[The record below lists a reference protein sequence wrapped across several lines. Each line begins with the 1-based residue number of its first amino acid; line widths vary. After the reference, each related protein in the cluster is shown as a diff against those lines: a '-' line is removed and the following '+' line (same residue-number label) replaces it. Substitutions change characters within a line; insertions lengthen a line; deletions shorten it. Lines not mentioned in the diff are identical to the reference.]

1 VQSWLRLSTLD
12 RKLLRDLRRL
22 RAQAIAVSSVLA
34 CGVVLFVMATG
45 MYDSLERARD
55 GYYDSARMA
64 DLAVSVVRAPDPVAN
79 QLAALPG
86 VNAIETRVSGVGLLD
101 LDGKS
106 DPVSA
111 RLVSLP
117 PDRKPHVN
125 DVLLRAGRWP
135 DSARD
140 NEVLINEAFAEAN
153 LLAPGMELSAL
164 IYGRQRVLEIVGIA
178 SSPEFVF
185 AVAPGALLPEPER
198 FGVLW
203 MGREA
208 LGRAFDLD
216 GAFNDVV
223 MRLAPDANVR
233 DTISAIDARLA
244 RHGGRGAYARDRMLS
259 AQFMAD
265 ELTSLRTMASILP
278 PIFLLVA
285 VFLLNVSLSRLVA
298 TERSN
303 IGLLKSFG
311 YGNAAIAF
319 HYGKFA
325 IAFALLGA
333 ALGMLV
339 GRWVGQYIATIYAT
353 VYRIPGLHFDAELS
367 VYLWAVVVALIAAVL
382 GAARAVLR
390 AAQLPP
396 AAALAPPA
404 PVSFGRLGTGIERAA
419 RNLDGKTRMVIRRI
433 VRFPRRSATTV
444 VGVAL
449 ALALLITSQH
459 FPISMN
465 HIVDVTFGIAQR
477 MDATLTFAETADDR
491 ILAEVGRL
499 PGVLTVEPVR
509 AAEVI
514 LSAGSRQRRDTVLGL
529 PQGAYLYRV
538 LDQNMNGVPMR
549 SDGIMLPHNLA
560 NKLGARVGDTVRV
573 QATDG
578 HRAVADL
585 TVTAVVKP
593 YLAGAAYM
601 EIDAFSRALREPGRV
616 SAAYVLMDR
625 SERDNLNAEVKEIPM
640 IAGVSFLDN
649 ASASMRKMLSEG
661 SGFFAYLF
669 VIFSSLMAAGVAYS
683 AARVTF
689 AEQERDLATLRV
701 LGFGRREVSYVLLAE
716 IGALLLIALPAGVI
730 LGAVLSRWLMAQF
743 QTELFTFPY
752 VTEPAAYGRS
762 ALFVACAVI
771 GAVLAVRR
779 GVDRLDLVGVLKSRE

>member
-1 VQSWLRLSTLD
+1 MIGLASLD
-12 RKLLRDLRRL
+12 IKLLRDLKRL
-22 RAQAIAVSSVLA
+22 RAQAFAVSSVLA
-34 CGVVLFVMATG
+34 CGVALFVMATG

-64 DLAVSVVRAPDPVAN
+64 DVAVSTVRAPDPVAN
-79 QLAALPG
+79 RLAALPG
-86 VNAIETRVSGVGLLD
+86 VDALESRVAGIGLLD
-101 LDGKS
+101 LPGKS

-117 PDRKPHVN
+117 PDRKPRVN
-125 DVLLRAGRWP
+125 DVILRTGRWP
-135 DSARD
+135 DSTRD
-140 NEVLINEAFAEAN
+140 NEALINEAFAEAN
-153 LLAPGMELSAL
+153 LLAPGMKLDAL
-164 IYGRQRVLEIVGIA
+164 IYGRKRTLDIVGIA

-185 AVAPGALLPEPER
+185 AVAPGAMLPEPER

-203 MGREA
+203 MNRESLA
-208 LGRAFDLD
+208 RAFDVD

-223 MRLAPDANVR
+223 IRLAHGADVR
-233 DTISAIDARLA
+233 DTLRAIDAELA
-244 RHGGRGAYARDRMLS
+244 RHGGRGAYARDRMIS
-259 AQFMAD
+259 AQFLAD
-265 ELTSLRTMASILP
+265 ELTSLKTMASIMP

-311 YGNAAIAF
+311 YGNVPVAV

-333 ALGMLV
+333 LLGMLL
-339 GRWVGQYIATIYAT
+339 GRWIGGYMADIYAKI
-353 VYRIPGLHFDAELS
+353 YRIPNLKFDAGLS
-367 VYLWAVVVALIAAVL
+367 VYLWGLVVAMLAAVL
-382 GAARAVLR
+382 GATQAVLR
-390 AAQLPP
+390 AVKLPP

-404 PVSFGRLGTGIERAA
+404 PVSFGRLGIGIEQAA

-433 VRFPRRSATTV
+433 VRFPRRAATTV
-444 VGVAL
+444 IGISL

-477 MDATLTFAETADDR
+477 MDATLSFAETADDR
-491 ILAEVGRL
+491 ILNEVGRL
-499 PGVLTVEPVR
+499 PGVLAVEPMR
-509 AAEVI
+509 GTEVV
-514 LSAGSRQRRDTVLGL
+514 LSYGSRQRRDTILGL
-529 PQGAYLYRV
+529 GQSAYLYRV
-538 LDQNMNGVPMR
+538 LDKDMQGVVLRPE
-549 SDGIMLPHNLA
+549 GITLSNNLA
-560 NKLGARVGDTVRV
+560 KKLGVKVGDTIQA

-578 HRAVADL
+578 HRATADL
-585 TVTAVVKP
+585 TVTAIVKP
-593 YLAGAAYM
+593 YLAGVAYM
-601 EIDAFSRALREPGRV
+601 ELDALSRALREPGRV

-625 SERDNLNAEVKEIPM
+625 GERAALSREVKKLPM

-649 ASASMRKMLSEG
+649 ASTSMRKMLNEG
-661 SGFFAYLF
+661 SGFFSYMF
-669 VIFSSLMAAGVAYS
+669 VVFSCLMAGGVAYS

-716 IGALLLIALPAGVI
+716 IGALMLIALPAGVVF
-730 LGAVLSRWLMAQF
+730 GAVLSRWLMSQF

-752 VTEPAAYGRS
+752 ITHAYAYGRS
-762 ALFVACAVI
+762 VLFVVCAVI

-779 GVDRLDLVGVLKSRE
+779 GVDRLDLVSVLKSRE

>member
-1 VQSWLRLSTLD
+1 VVIRLPTLD

-22 RAQAIAVSSVLA
+22 RAQAIAVSGVLA
-34 CGVVLFVMATG
+34 CGVALFVMATG

-55 GYYDSARMA
+55 GYYDTARMA

-79 QLAALPG
+79 ELAALPG
-86 VNAIETRVSGVGLLD
+86 INALETRVSGIGLLD
-101 LDGKS
+101 LAGKS

-111 RLVSLP
+111 RLMSLP
-117 PDRKPHVN
+117 ADRKPRVN

-135 DSARD
+135 DPARD

-153 LLAPGMELSAL
+153 LLAPGMELRAL
-164 IYGRQRVLEIVGIA
+164 IYGRRRVLEIVGIA

-185 AVAPGALLPEPER
+185 TVAPGAMLPEPER

-203 MGREA
+203 MGRES
-208 LGRAFDLD
+208 LGRAFDVD

-223 MRLAPDANVR
+223 MRLAPGADVR
-233 DTISAIDARLA
+233 STISAIDARLA
-244 RHGGRGAYARDRMLS
+244 RHGGRGAYGRDRMLS

-265 ELTSLRTMASILP
+265 ELTSLKTMASILP
-278 PIFLLVA
+278 PIFMLVA

-311 YGNAAIAF
+311 YGNISIGL
-319 HYGKFA
+319 HYTKFA
-325 IAFALLGA
+325 VAFALLGA
-333 ALGMLV
+333 ALGVLV
-339 GRWVGQYIATIYAT
+339 GRYIGGYMADIYAK
-353 VYRIPGLHFDAELS
+353 VYRIPGLAFDAKLD
-367 VYLWAVVVALIAAVL
+367 VYLWAVVVALIAAMF
-382 GAARAVLR
+382 GAAQAVIRAVR
-390 AAQLPP
+390 LPP

-404 PVSFGRLGTGIERAA
+404 PVSFGRLGAGIEQAA
-419 RNLDGKTRMVIRRI
+419 RDLDGKTRMVIRRI

-444 VGVAL
+444 VGIAL

-465 HIVDVTFGIAQR
+465 HIVDVTFGVTQR
-477 MDATLTFAETADDR
+477 MDATLTFAETADEQT
-491 ILAEVGRL
+491 LYEVGRL
-499 PGVLTVEPVR
+499 PGVLSVEPLR
-509 AAEVI
+509 ATEVI
-514 LSAGSRQRRDTVLGL
+514 FTAGSRQRRDTIMGV
-529 PQGAYLYRV
+529 PSSAYLYRV
-538 LDQNMNGVPMR
+538 LDQNMQAVDVRDDGVT
-549 SDGIMLPHNLA
+549 LPFNLA
-560 NKLGARVGDTVRV
+560 RKLGVTIGDTVHV

-578 HRAVADL
+578 HRATADL
-585 TVTAVVKP
+585 VVTAVVKP

-601 EIDAFSRALREPGRV
+601 EIQAMGRALREPGRV

-625 SERDNLNAEVKEIPM
+625 NARDALNAAVKELPM

-649 ASASMRKMLSEG
+649 ASASMRKMLNEG
-661 SGFFAYLF
+661 SGFFSYMF
-669 VIFSSLMAAGVAYS
+669 VIFSSLMAGGVAYS

-701 LGFGRREVSYVLLAE
+701 LGFGRREVSYVLVAE
-716 IGALLLIALPAGVI
+716 IGALLLIALPAGAI
-730 LGAVLSRWLMAQF
+730 LGAVLSRWLMSQF
-743 QTELFTFPY
+743 QTDLFTFPY
-752 VTEPAAYGRS
+752 ITQSSAYGRS
-762 ALFVACAVI
+762 ALFVVCAVI

>member
-1 VQSWLRLSTLD
+1 VISLPSLD
-12 RKLLRDLRRL
+12 RKLLRDLKRL
-22 RAQAIAVSSVLA
+22 RAQAIAVSGVLS
-34 CGVVLFVMATG
+34 CGVALFVMATG

-64 DLAVSVVRAPDPVAN
+64 DVAVSVVRAPDPVAN

-86 VNAIETRVSGVGLLD
+86 IDSLESRVSGIGLLD
-101 LDGKS
+101 LAGKS

-117 PDRKPHVN
+117 PDRKPRVN

-135 DSARD
+135 DATRD

-153 LLAPGMELSAL
+153 LLAPGMKLNAL
-164 IYGRQRVLEIVGIA
+164 IYGRKRALDIVGIA

-185 AVAPGALLPEPER
+185 AVAPGAMLPEPER

-203 MGREA
+203 MNRESLA
-208 LGRAFDLD
+208 RAFDVD

-223 MRLAPDANVR
+223 MRLAPGVNTR
-233 DTISAIDARLA
+233 DTLSAIDGLLA
-244 RHGGRGAYARDRMLS
+244 RHGGRGAYARDRMIS
-259 AQFMAD
+259 AQFLAD
-265 ELTSLRTMASILP
+265 ELNSLKTMASIMP

-311 YGNAAIAF
+311 YSNTAIGF

-325 IAFALLGA
+325 IAFAFLGA
-333 ALGMLV
+333 GLGMLL
-339 GRWVGQYIATIYAT
+339 GRWIGGYMAAIYAT
-353 VYRIPGLHFDAELS
+353 VYRIPDLTFDAKAS
-367 VYLWAVVVALIAAVL
+367 VYLWALVVALIAAMF
-382 GAARAVLR
+382 GAAQAVIRAVK
-390 AAQLPP
+390 LPP

-404 PVSFGRLGTGIERAA
+404 PVSFGRLGIGIEQAA

-433 VRFPRRSATTV
+433 VRFPRRAATTV
-444 VGVAL
+444 IGISL

-477 MDATLTFAETADDR
+477 MDATITFAETADDR

-499 PGVLTVEPVR
+499 PGVFSVEPMRGV
-509 AAEVI
+509 EVI
-514 LSAGSRQRRDTVLGL
+514 LSNGSRQRRDTILGL
-529 PQGAYLYRV
+529 PEDAYLYRV
-538 LDQNMNGVPMR
+538 LDEHMAGV
-549 SDGIMLPHNLA
+549 SLGDDGITLPNNLA
-560 NKLGARVGDTVRV
+560 KKLGAKVGDTLHV

-578 HRAVADL
+578 HRATAEL
-585 TVTAVVKP
+585 TVTGIVKP

-601 EIDAFSRALREPGRV
+601 ELSALSRALREPGRV
-616 SAAYVLMDR
+616 NAAYVLMDR
-625 SERDNLNAEVKEIPM
+625 GARDELNRAVKKLPM
-640 IAGVSFLDN
+640 ISGVSFLDN
-649 ASASMRKMLSEG
+649 ASASMRKMLNEG
-661 SGFFAYLF
+661 SGFFAYMF
-669 VIFSSLMAAGVAYS
+669 VVFSSLMAGGVAYS

-701 LGFGRREVSYVLLAE
+701 LGFGRREVSYVLIAE
-716 IGALLLIALPAGVI
+716 IGALLIIALPAGAM
-730 LGAVLSRWLMAQF
+730 LGNVLSRWLMAQF
-743 QTELFTFPY
+743 QTDLFTFPY
-752 VTEPAAYGRS
+752 ITEPSAYGRS
-762 ALFVACAVI
+762 TLFVACAVV

-779 GVDRLDLVGVLKSRE
+779 GVDRLDLVSVLKSRE

>member
-1 VQSWLRLSTLD
+1 MIKLPSLD
-12 RKLLRDLRRL
+12 VKLLRDLKRL
-22 RAQAIAVSSVLA
+22 RAQAVAVSGVLS
-34 CGVVLFVMATG
+34 CGVALFVMATG
-45 MYDSLERARD
+45 MYDSLDRARNS
-55 GYYDSARMA
+55 YYDTARMA
-64 DLAVSVVRAPDPVAN
+64 DLAVSVVRAPDPVAI

-86 VNAIETRVSGVGLLD
+86 INALETRVSGVGLLD
-101 LDGKS
+101 LVGKT

-117 PDRKPHVN
+117 ADRQPRVN

-135 DSARD
+135 DPKRE
-140 NEVLINEAFAEAN
+140 NEILINEAFAEAN
-153 LLAPGMELSAL
+153 LLAPGMTLSAL
-164 IYGRQRVLEIVGIA
+164 IYGRQRELEIAGIA

-185 AVAPGALLPEPER
+185 AVAPGAMLPEPER
-198 FGVLW
+198 FGVIW
-203 MGREA
+203 MGRESLA
-208 LGRAFDLD
+208 RAFDVD

-223 MRLAPDANVR
+223 FRLAPGANVR
-233 DTISAIDARLA
+233 DTIGEIDTILA

-259 AQFMAD
+259 AQFLAD
-265 ELTSLRTMASILP
+265 ELSSLKTMASILP
-278 PIFLLVA
+278 PIFMLVA

-311 YGNAAIAF
+311 YSNAAVAI
-319 HYGKFA
+319 HYAKFA

-333 ALGMLV
+333 AIGVVL
-339 GRWVGQYIATIYAT
+339 GRWIGSQMAEIYAK
-353 VYRIPGLHFDAELS
+353 VYRIPDLTYDAELS
-367 VYLWAVVVALIAAVL
+367 VYMWAVAVALIAAVL
-382 GAARAVLR
+382 GAAQAVLR
-390 AAQLPP
+390 AVRLPP

-404 PVSFGRLGTGIERAA
+404 PVSFGRLGAGIEAAA

-433 VRFPRRSATTV
+433 VRFPRRAATTV
-444 VGVAL
+444 IGISL

-477 MDATLTFAETADDR
+477 MDATLSFSETADDR
-491 ILAEVGRL
+491 ILAEVARL
-499 PGVLTVEPVR
+499 PGVFSVEPVR
-509 AAEVI
+509 AAEVFM
-514 LSAGSRQRRDTVLGL
+514 SAGSHERRDTILGL
-529 PQGAYLYRV
+529 PPGAFLNRV
-538 LDQNMNGVPMR
+538 LDDKMNSVALR
-549 SDGIMLPHNLA
+549 DDGITLPFKLA
-560 NKLGARVGDTVRV
+560 EKLGVRVGDRIRV

-578 HRAVADL
+578 HRAVAEL
-585 TVTAVVKP
+585 TVTAIVKP
-593 YLAGAAYM
+593 YLAGTAYM
-601 EIDAFSRALREPGRV
+601 EMAALNRALREPGRV

-625 SERDNLNAEVKEIPM
+625 NERDNLSRKVKELPM

-649 ASASMRKMLSEG
+649 ASASMRKMFNEG
-661 SGFFAYLF
+661 SGFFAYMF
-669 VIFSSLMAAGVAYS
+669 VVFSSLMAGGVAYS

-716 IGALLLIALPAGVI
+716 IGALLLIALPVGSI
-730 LGAVLSRWLMAQF
+730 LGAVLSRWLMTQF
-743 QTELFTFPY
+743 QTDLFTFPY
-752 VTEPAAYGRS
+752 VTESGAYGKS

>member
-1 VQSWLRLSTLD
+1 MRLRSLD
-12 RKLLRDLRRL
+12 RKLLRDLKRQRM
-22 RAQAIAVSSVLA
+22 QAIAISAVLA
-34 CGVVLFVMATG
+34 CGVSLFVMATG

-55 GYYDSARMA
+55 TYYETSRMA
-64 DLAVSVVRAPDPVAN
+64 DVASSVVRAPDPVARE
-79 QLAALPG
+79 LAALPG
-86 VNAIETRVSGVGLLD
+86 ISSLETRVSGIGLLD
-101 LDGKS
+101 LAGKS

-111 RLVSLP
+111 RFVSLP
-117 PDRKPHVN
+117 PDRRPRVN
-125 DVLLRAGRWP
+125 DIVLREGRWP
-135 DSARD
+135 NPARE

-153 LLAPGMELSAL
+153 FLAPGEHLRAV

-185 AVAPGALLPEPER
+185 AVAPGAMLPEPER

-223 MRLAPDANVR
+223 LRLAPGADLRAAT
-233 DTISAIDARLA
+233 DAIDARLA
-244 RHGGRGAYARDRMLS
+244 RHGGRGAYGRDRMLS
-259 AQFMAD
+259 AQFLAD

-311 YGNAAIAF
+311 YHDWAIAL

-325 IAFALLGA
+325 IAFALMGA
-333 ALGMLV
+333 ALGLVV
-339 GRWVGQYIATIYAT
+339 GRWIGGLMADIYAK
-353 VYRIPGLHFDAELS
+353 VYRIPALRFDAE
-367 VYLWAVVVALIAAVL
+367 VDIYAWAVVVALLAAIV
-382 GAARAVLR
+382 GAAQAVRR
-390 AAQLPP
+390 AASLPP

-404 PVSFGRLGTGIERAA
+404 PTSFGRLGKGVEAAA
-419 RNLDGKTRMVIRRI
+419 RNLDGKTRMVARRI
-433 VRFPRRSATTV
+433 ARFPRRSATTV
-444 VGVAL
+444 IGISL

-477 MDATLTFAETADDR
+477 MDATLSFAETADEQ
-491 ILAEVGRL
+491 ILVEVRHL
-499 PGVLTVEPVR
+499 PGVLSVEPLR

-514 LSAGSRQRRDTVLGL
+514 FTAGSRERRDTIMGL
-529 PQGAYLYRV
+529 PENAYLYRV
-538 LDQNMNGVPMR
+538 LDQNMQSVPMR
-549 SDGIMLPHNLA
+549 PDGITLSNNIAQRLA
-560 NKLGARVGDTVRV
+560 VKVGDIVHV

-578 HRAVADL
+578 HRASADL
-585 TVTAVVKP
+585 PVIAIVKP

-601 EIDAFSRALREPGRV
+601 EMQAFSRALREPGRV
-616 SAAYVLMDR
+616 SGAYVLIDR
-625 SERDNLNAEVKEIPM
+625 GQRDALNREVKETPM
-640 IAGVSFLDN
+640 IAGVSFLDA
-649 ASASMRKMLSEG
+649 ASDSMRKMLNEG
-661 SGFFAYLF
+661 SGFFSYMF
-669 VIFSSLMAAGVAYS
+669 VIFSSLMAAGVAFS

-716 IGALLLIALPAGVI
+716 IGALLLVALPAGVI
-730 LGAVLSRWLMAQF
+730 LGAVLSRWLMSQF

-752 VTEPAAYGRS
+752 VTNAAAYGRS
-762 ALFVACAVI
+762 ALFVACAVV
-771 GAVLAVRR
+771 GAALAVRR
-779 GVDRLDLVGVLKSRE
+779 GVDRLDMVGVLKSRD

>member
-1 VQSWLRLSTLD
+1 MRLPPLD
-12 RKLLRDLRRL
+12 RKLLRDLRRM
-22 RAQAIAVSSVLA
+22 RTQAIAVSAVLA
-34 CGVVLFVMATG
+34 CGVTLFVMATG

-55 GYYDSARMA
+55 RYYDSARMA
-64 DLAVSVVRAPDPVAN
+64 DLAVSVVRAPNAVAG

-86 VNAIETRVSGVGLLD
+86 VNAIEDRVSGVGLLD
-101 LDGKS
+101 LAGKS

-111 RLVSLP
+111 RFISLP
-117 PDRKPHVN
+117 VGRQPRVN
-125 DVLLRAGRWP
+125 DVLLREGRWP
-135 DSARD
+135 DPTRD

-153 LLAPGMELSAL
+153 QLVPGMTLRAL
-164 IYGRQRVLEIVGIA
+164 IYGRYRVLEIVGIA

-198 FGVLW
+198 FGVIW

-223 MRLAPDANVR
+223 FSLAPGTKER
-233 DTISAIDARLA
+233 DIIFEVDSLLA
-244 RHGGRGAYARDRMLS
+244 RHGGRGAYGRDRMLS
-259 AQFMAD
+259 AQFLAD
-265 ELTSLRTMASILP
+265 ELTSLRTMAAILP
-278 PIFLLVA
+278 PIFMLVA

-311 YGNAAIAF
+311 YGNLSIAF

-333 ALGMLV
+333 SLGAIV
-339 GRWVGQYIATIYAT
+339 GKWIGDYIAELYAT
-353 VYRIPGLHFDAELS
+353 VYRIPGLAFDAELG
-367 VYLWAVVVALIAAVL
+367 VYVWAVVVALLAALL
-382 GAARAVLR
+382 GAAQAVYRAT
-390 AAQLPP
+390 QLPP

-404 PVSFGRLGTGIERAA
+404 PVSFGRLGTGIEQAA
-419 RNLDGKTRMVIRRI
+419 RKLDGKSRMVARRI

-444 VGVAL
+444 IGIAL

-465 HIVDVTFGIAQR
+465 HIVDVTFGVAQR

-491 ILAEVGRL
+491 ILAEVARL
-499 PGVLTVEPVR
+499 PGVLAVEPLR
-509 AAEVI
+509 AAEVV
-514 LSAGSRQRRDTVLGL
+514 LTAGSRQRRDTLMGL
-529 PQGAYLYRV
+529 PEHAYLYRL
-538 LDQNMNGVPMR
+538 LDETMTPVAVR
-549 SDGIMLPHNLA
+549 DEGITLSQNLA
-560 NKLGARVGDTVRV
+560 NKLGVRPGDTVTV

-578 HRAVADL
+578 HRATAEL
-585 TVTAVVKP
+585 TVVAVVKP
-593 YLAGAAYM
+593 YLSGVAYM
-601 EIDAFSRALREPGRV
+601 ELNALGRALREPGRV

-625 SERDNLNAEVKEIPM
+625 AQRDELNERVKELPM

-649 ASASMRKMLSEG
+649 ASASMRKMLNEG
-661 SGFFAYLF
+661 TGFFAYMF
-669 VIFSSLMAAGVAYS
+669 VIFSSLMAGGVAYS

-701 LGFGRREVSYVLLAE
+701 LGFSRREVSYVLLAE
-716 IGALLLIALPAGVI
+716 IGLLLLIALPTGAI
-730 LGAVLSRWLMAQF
+730 LGELLSRWLMSQF
-743 QTELFTFPY
+743 QTDLFTFPY
-752 VTEPAAYGRS
+752 ITESSAYGRS
-762 ALFVACAVI
+762 ALFVAASVM
-771 GAVLAVRR
+771 GAALAVRR
-779 GVDRLDLVGVLKSRE
+779 SVDRLDLVGVLKSRE

>member
-1 VQSWLRLSTLD
+1 VIRIATLD
-12 RKLLRDLRRL
+12 RKLLRDLKRL
-22 RAQAIAVSSVLA
+22 KAQAIAVSAVLA
-34 CGVVLFVMATG
+34 CGVALFVMATG

-55 GYYDSARMA
+55 SYYDSARMA
-64 DLAVSVVRAPDPVAN
+64 DVAVSVVRAPDPVALD
-79 QLAALPG
+79 LAELPG
-86 VNAIETRVSGVGLLD
+86 VNALEARVTGIGLLD
-101 LDGKS
+101 LAGKS

-117 PDRKPHVN
+117 PDRRPRVN

-135 DSARD
+135 DPTRD

-153 LLAPGMELSAL
+153 FLAPGAQLRAL
-164 IYGRQRVLEIVGIA
+164 IYGRYRELEVVGIA

-185 AVAPGALLPEPER
+185 AVAPGGMLPEPER
-198 FGVLW
+198 FGVVW

-208 LGRAFDLD
+208 LGRAFDVD

-223 MRLAPDANVR
+223 FRLGPGANIR
-233 DTISAIDARLA
+233 DTIFAIDERLA
-244 RHGGRGAYARDRMLS
+244 RHGGRGAYGRDRMLS
-259 AQFMAD
+259 AQFLAD

-311 YGNAAIAF
+311 YGNVAIAL
-319 HYGKFA
+319 HYAKFA
-325 IAFALLGA
+325 IVFALLGA
-333 ALGMLV
+333 ALGVIV
-339 GRWVGQYIATIYAT
+339 GRYIGGAMAAIYT
-353 VYRIPGLHFDAELS
+353 KVYRIPELAFDAQLD
-367 VYLWAVVVALIAAVL
+367 VYLWAVVVSLIAALL
-382 GAARAVLR
+382 GAAQAVLR
-390 AAQLPP
+390 AARLPP

-404 PVSFGRLGTGIERAA
+404 PVGFSRLGQSIENAA
-419 RNLDGKTRMVIRRI
+419 RSLDGKSRMVARRI
-433 VRFPRRSATTV
+433 ARFPRRSATTV
-444 VGVAL
+444 IGVML
-449 ALALLITSQH
+449 ALSLLITSQH

-465 HIVDVTFGIAQR
+465 HIVDVTFGVAQR

-491 ILAEVGRL
+491 ILNEVARL
-499 PGVLTVEPVR
+499 PGVYSVEPLR

-514 LSAGSRQRRDTVLGL
+514 LTHGSRQRRANRLG
-529 PQGAYLYRV
+529 V
-538 LDQNMNGVPMR
+538 
-549 SDGIMLPHNLA
+549 
-560 NKLGARVGDTVRV
+560 KVGDTVSV

-578 HRAVADL
+578 HRASAEM
-585 TVTAVVKP
+585 TVVAVVKP
-593 YLAGAAYM
+593 YLAGAAYVQL
-601 EIDAFSRALREPGRV
+601 DAFGRALREPGRV

-625 SERDNLNAEVKEIPM
+625 SERDALSREVKEIPM

-649 ASASMRKMLSEG
+649 ASASMRKMLNEG
-661 SGFFAYLF
+661 SGFFSYMF
-669 VIFSSLMAAGVAYS
+669 VIFSCLMAGGVAYS

-701 LGFGRREVSYVLLAE
+701 LGFSRREVSYVLLAE
-716 IGALLLIALPAGVI
+716 IGALLLVALPAGSI
-730 LGAVLSRWLMAQF
+730 LGALLSRWLMAQF

-752 VTEPAAYGRS
+752 ITQASAYGRS
-762 ALFVACAVI
+762 ALFVAAAVV
-771 GAVLAVRR
+771 GAALAVRR

>member
-1 VQSWLRLSTLD
+1 MRIATLD
-12 RKLLRDLRRL
+12 RKLLRDLKRL
-22 RAQAIAVSSVLA
+22 KAQAIAVSAVLA
-34 CGVVLFVMATG
+34 CGVALFVMATG
-45 MYDSLERARD
+45 MYGSMERSRD
-55 GYYDSARMA
+55 HYYDSARMA
-64 DLAVSVVRAPDPVAN
+64 DVAVSVVRAPDPVAN
-79 QLAALPG
+79 DLAELPG
-86 VNAIETRVSGVGLLD
+86 VNALEPRVAGIGLID
-101 LDGKS
+101 LAGKS

-117 PDRKPHVN
+117 ADRHPRVN

-135 DSARD
+135 DPTRD

-153 LLAPGMELSAL
+153 YLAPGAQLRAL
-164 IYGRQRVLEIVGIA
+164 IYGRYRELEVVGIA

-185 AVAPGALLPEPER
+185 AVAPGAMLPEPER
-198 FGVLW
+198 FGVVW

-208 LGRAFDLD
+208 LGRAFDVD

-223 MRLAPDANVR
+223 FRLAPGADAR
-233 DTISAIDARLA
+233 ETIFAIDERLA

-259 AQFMAD
+259 AQFLSD
-265 ELTSLRTMASILP
+265 ELKSLQTMASILP

-311 YGNAAIAF
+311 YGNVSIAL

-325 IAFALLGA
+325 IVFALLGA
-333 ALGMLV
+333 AIGV
-339 GRWVGQYIATIYAT
+339 IVGQYLGGYMAVMYSK
-353 VYRIPGLHFDAELS
+353 VYRLPNLAFNAELH
-367 VYLWAVVVALIAAVL
+367 VYVWAVLVSLIAAIL
-382 GAARAVLR
+382 GAAQAVLR
-390 AAQLPP
+390 AARLPP

-404 PVSFGRLGTGIERAA
+404 PVGVSRLGQGIENAA
-419 RNLDGKTRMVIRRI
+419 RSLDGKSRMVARRI
-433 VRFPRRSATTV
+433 ARFPRRSATTV
-444 VGVAL
+444 IGLML

-465 HIVDVTFGIAQR
+465 HIVDVTFGVAQR
-477 MDATLTFAETADDR
+477 MDATLTFAETADDK

-499 PGVLTVEPVR
+499 PGVQTVEPLR
-509 AAEVI
+509 ATEVI
-514 LSAGSRQRRDTVLGL
+514 LTAGSRKRRDTLMGL
-529 PQGAYLYRV
+529 PEGAYLYRL
-538 LDQNMNGVPMR
+538 LDQDMEAVALR
-549 SDGIMLPHNLA
+549 EDGITLSQNLA
-560 NKLGARVGDTVRV
+560 GKLGVKVGDTVSV

-578 HRAVADL
+578 HRAHADL
-585 TVTAVVKP
+585 TVVAVVKP

-601 EIDAFSRALREPGRV
+601 QIDALGRALREPGRV

-625 SERDNLNAEVKEIPM
+625 AERDALSRKVKELPM

-649 ASASMRKMLSEG
+649 ASASMRKLFNEG
-661 SGFFAYLF
+661 SGFFAYMF
-669 VIFSSLMAAGVAYS
+669 VTFSCLMAAGVAYS

-701 LGFGRREVSYVLLAE
+701 LGFSRREVSYVLLAE
-716 IGALLLIALPAGVI
+716 IGVLLLIALPAGAI
-730 LGAVLSRWLMAQF
+730 LGTLLSRWLMAQF
-743 QTELFTFPY
+743 QTEMFVFPY
-752 VTEPAAYGRS
+752 ITESQAYGKS
-762 ALFVACAVI
+762 ALFVAAAVV
-771 GAVLAVRR
+771 GAALAVRR

>member
-1 VQSWLRLSTLD
+1 VIRLSSLD
-12 RKLLRDLRRL
+12 RKLLRDLKRQRM
-22 RAQAIAVSSVLA
+22 QAIAISAVLA
-34 CGVVLFVMATG
+34 CGVSLFVMATG

-55 GYYDSARMA
+55 TYYETSRMA
-64 DLAVSVVRAPDPVAN
+64 DVAVSVVRAPNPVARE
-79 QLAALPG
+79 LGALPG
-86 VNAIETRVSGVGLLD
+86 INALEARVSGVGLLD
-101 LDGKS
+101 LEGKS

-111 RLVSLP
+111 RFVSLP
-117 PDRKPHVN
+117 PDRRPRVN
-125 DVLLRAGRWP
+125 DIVLREGRWP
-135 DSARD
+135 NPSRE

-153 LLAPGMELSAL
+153 FLTPGERLRAV
-164 IYGRQRVLEIVGIA
+164 IYGRQRVLEIVGVA

-185 AVAPGALLPEPER
+185 AVAPGAMLPEPER

-223 MRLAPDANVR
+223 LRLAPGADMRATL
-233 DTISAIDARLA
+233 DAIDAHLA
-244 RHGGRGAYARDRMLS
+244 RHGGRGAYGRDRMLS
-259 AQFMAD
+259 AQFLAD

-311 YGNAAIAF
+311 YHDGAIAL

-325 IAFALLGA
+325 IAFALMGA
-333 ALGMLV
+333 ALGLVV
-339 GRWVGQYIATIYAT
+339 GRWIGGLMADIYAR
-353 VYRIPGLHFDAELS
+353 VYRIPALRFDAEADIY
-367 VYLWAVVVALIAAVL
+367 VWAVIVALLAAIV
-382 GAARAVLR
+382 GAAQAVRR
-390 AAQLPP
+390 AASLPP

-404 PVSFGRLGTGIERAA
+404 PTSFGRLGRGVEGAA
-419 RNLDGKTRMVIRRI
+419 RNLDGKTRMVARRI
-433 VRFPRRSATTV
+433 ARFPRRSATTV
-444 VGVAL
+444 IGISL

-477 MDATLTFAETADDR
+477 MDATLSFAETADEQ
-491 ILAEVGRL
+491 ILVEVRHL
-499 PGVLTVEPVR
+499 PGVLSVEPLR

-514 LSAGSRQRRDTVLGL
+514 FTAGSRERRDTIIGL
-529 PQGAYLYRV
+529 PENAYLYRV
-538 LDQNMNGVPMR
+538 LDQNMQSVAMR
-549 SDGIMLPHNLA
+549 ADGITLSHNIA
-560 NKLGARVGDTVRV
+560 NKLGVTVGDIVHV

-578 HRAVADL
+578 HRASVDL
-585 TVTAVVKP
+585 PVIAIVKP

-601 EIDAFSRALREPGRV
+601 EMNAFSRALREPGRV
-616 SAAYVLMDR
+616 SGAYVLIDR
-625 SERDNLNAEVKEIPM
+625 SQRDALNREVKEIPM
-640 IAGVSFLDN
+640 IAGVSFLDA
-649 ASASMRKMLSEG
+649 ASVSMRKMLNEG
-661 SGFFAYLF
+661 SGFFSYMF
-669 VIFSSLMAAGVAYS
+669 VVFSSLMAAGVAFS

-716 IGALLLIALPAGVI
+716 IGVLLLVALPAGVI
-730 LGAVLSRWLMAQF
+730 LGALLSRWLMSQF

-752 VTEPAAYGRS
+752 ITNAAAYGRS
-762 ALFVACAVI
+762 ALFVACAVV
-771 GAVLAVRR
+771 GAALAVRR
-779 GVDRLDLVGVLKSRE
+779 GVDRLDMVGVLKSRD